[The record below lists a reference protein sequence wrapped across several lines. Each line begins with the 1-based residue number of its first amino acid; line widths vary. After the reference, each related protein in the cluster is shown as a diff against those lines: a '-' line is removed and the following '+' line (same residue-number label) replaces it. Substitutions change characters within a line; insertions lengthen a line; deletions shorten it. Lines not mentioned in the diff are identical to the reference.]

1 MPPFR
6 GVFPK
11 KGAKKQGP
19 LSLAEKRPLCV
30 LILLLPDHP
39 QPSQK
44 QDTVQCS
51 LAVEVSALA
60 ASNLIQLPDISAD
73 AGPVLPVLLQI
84 HLWFLSLALLQTLCQ
99 IRDGVFD
106 LCS

>member
-1 MPPFR
+1 MRTEYRNDPTVDTADLPY
-6 GVFPK
+6 GWH
-11 KGAKKQGP
+11 KGDTCVMITNKAKK
-19 LSLAEKRPLCV
+19 STSEY
-30 LILLLPDHP
+30 I
-39 QPSQK
+39 
-44 QDTVQCS
+44 
-51 LAVEVSALA
+51 VESYDGVYFGVRSHTGL
-60 ASNLIQLPDISAD
+60 SAD

>member
-1 MPPFR
+1 MVLEQVWQTLCM
-6 GVFPK
+6 GVCQF
-11 KGAKKQGP
+11 
-19 LSLAEKRPLCV
+19 
-30 LILLLPDHP
+30 
-39 QPSQK
+39 
-44 QDTVQCS
+44 DT
-51 LAVEVSALA
+51 L
-60 ASNLIQLPDISAD
+60 SAD